1 MTKKEF
7 TTTLF
12 FKLRDASSTK
22 PAVVRRPRTEIFEQS
37 CLLCQWQEGNL
48 FDAYNHRHDN
58 GSDNDNDD
66 PRSCWNLCL
75 CQWQKGNLFDAVDEQ

>member
-1 MTKKEF
+1 MPPVPNIQNY
-7 TTTLF
+7 F
-12 FKLRDASSTK
+12 FLKLRDASSTK
-22 PAVVRRPRTEIFEQS
+22 PAVLRRPRTAIFEQS
-37 CLLCQWQEGNL
+37 CLLCQWQEGNS

-75 CQWQKGNLFDAVDEQ
+75 CRWQEGNLFDAVDE